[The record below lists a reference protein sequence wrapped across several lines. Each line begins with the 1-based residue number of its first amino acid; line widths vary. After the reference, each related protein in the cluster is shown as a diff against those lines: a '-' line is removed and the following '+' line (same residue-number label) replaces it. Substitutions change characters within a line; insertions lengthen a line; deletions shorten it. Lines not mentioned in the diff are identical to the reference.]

1 MSKRAPYGPHDVA
14 TWRNRHLTPTGK
26 PRAPWIRQRPP
37 AAAFAE
43 LRTDAGT
50 ATVAT
55 DGWILVTLAG
65 ATVDVRD
72 EPAPGVLPHPAW
84 LPILVGNVGNA
95 RHAIPAGLVAS
106 LLGPALLARRNPP
119 PAAPRFLRPYGAI
132 LRHLAAAGATAH
144 RVDGLPSHVAFCLP
158 SGDLAAVLVT
168 VRPDSPQGRR
178 SVDLAGVPRDDCPV

>member
-1 MSKRAPYGPHDVA
+1 MSKRTGYGPHNVA
-14 TWRNRHLTPTGK
+14 TWRDAHLTPTGK
-26 PRAPWIRQRPP
+26 PRKPWIQQRPP
-37 AAAFAE
+37 LSAFAE
-43 LRTDAGT
+43 LSTDAGS

-84 LPILVGNVGNA
+84 FAICTGDVRANKGTIAA
-95 RHAIPAGLVAS
+95 RHVGEVLR
-106 LLGPALLARRNPP
+106 PALLAYNNPAP
-119 PAAPRFLRPYGAI
+119 VAPRFLRPYGAI
-132 LRHLAAAGATAH
+132 LRHLASVGATAH
-144 RVDGLPSHVAFCLP
+144 TLDGIPSHVALYLP

-178 SVDLAGVPRDDCPV
+178 SVDLAGVTREECPV